1 MREKIKLLVATDL
14 IFLLLLMLSGA
25 FSGVLSTVIY
35 VLAFIIPIVFAVFA
49 SKMNVKTADG
59 VFPPRNLDIA
69 VAGVFPTVMSV
80 MVISECVAYLMGIFG
95 KSQTVPLGDDILVAL
110 LLHALLPAVLEETL
124 FRYIPLRLLAGENG
138 RACVIVSAL
147 FFALSHHSLYSI
159 PYALVAGIAFM
170 TLDIISGSVIPSL
183 VIHLLNNT
191 LSVLLMFYSENTLL
205 ASVLPTAV
213 AILACASL
221 LYLLAIRRRVRGIV
235 SERFSKKEKY
245 RLSWEPLL
253 LVIPTLI
260 IAVTEV
266 FN

>member
-35 VLAFIIPIVFAVFA
+35 ILAFIIPFAFAAFA
-49 SKMNVKTADG
+49 SKISLKTAVG
-59 VFPPRNLDIA
+59 IGLPQNPDIA
-69 VAGVFPTVMSV
+69 AAGVFPTIISV
-80 MVISECVAYLMGIFG
+80 MVISECVAYLMGVFG
-95 KSQTVPLGDDILVAL
+95 RSQTVSLGDDILVAL
-110 LLHALLPAVLEETL
+110 LLHALLPAVLEEAL
-124 FRYIPLRLLAGENG
+124 FRYIPLRLLSGENG
-138 RACVIVSAL
+138 RVCVIVSAI

-159 PYALVAGIAFM
+159 PHALVAGIAFM